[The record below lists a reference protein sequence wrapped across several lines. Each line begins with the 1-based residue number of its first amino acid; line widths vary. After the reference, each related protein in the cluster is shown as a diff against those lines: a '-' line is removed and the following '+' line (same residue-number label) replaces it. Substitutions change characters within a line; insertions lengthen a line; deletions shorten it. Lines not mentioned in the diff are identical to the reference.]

1 MCFLFL
7 VEVKFDKLYVN
18 NNMAGFRPGGLSDDE
33 YSDEDQLTECDE
45 VSKQYLNRDKAA
57 ASLRSEVWSMH

>member
-1 MCFLFL
+1 
-7 VEVKFDKLYVN
+7 
-18 NNMAGFRPGGLSDDE
+18 MAGFRPGGLSDDE